1 MLHRHLFFS
10 LLFFILTGPAPLSAQ
25 TWTSELYDGA
35 RLEVDTTT
43 NKPRLHSPEG
53 ADVPLWDGVHQLRDG
68 TTVIVRDG
76 VMVPNE
82 QVLELRDQYPP
93 KQGFVGEAGLVCQQ
107 LVRKVCGFDDECSD
121 ALGCTHAR
129 QLQQFADEELQERE
143 RPGFSARFIE
153 TPSLCREALQNEAY
167 FKPCNKGRQG
177 GKPTPC
183 AELVTKVC
191 GDADQ
196 CAKRAAC
203 RPAKDL
209 LNREYTER
217 LSSAEPGTE
226 APASG
231 QCRQAVKDSGFFA
244 ACSP

>member
-1 MLHRHLFFS
+1 MLHRHLILS
-10 LLFFILTGPAPLSAQ
+10 LPILIVTGPGALLAQ

-43 NKPRLHSPEG
+43 NKPRLYSPDG
-53 ADVPLWDGVHQLRDG
+53 AEVPLWDGVHQLRDG
-68 TTVIVRDG
+68 TTVTVREG

-82 QVLELRDQYPP
+82 QVLELRDQYPR
-93 KQGFVGEAGLVCQQ
+93 KEGFVGEAELACQQ
-107 LVRKVCGFDDECSD
+107 LVRKACGFDDECSD
-121 ALGCTHAR
+121 AVVCAHAR
-129 QLQQFADEELQERE
+129 QLRQFADEELQERE

-153 TPSLCREALQNEAY
+153 TPSQCREALQNEAY
-167 FKPCNKGRQG
+167 FKPCNKGQQG

-191 GDADQ
+191 GDGDQ
-196 CAKRAAC
+196 CATRAAC

-209 LNREYTER
+209 LDREYKER
-217 LSSAEPGTE
+217 LSSATPGTE
-226 APASG
+226 SPASG
-231 QCRQAVKDSGFFA
+231 QCRQALQDNGFFA